1 LTGNPTFFQEQRPM
15 PSVLVTGA
23 NRGLGLEFVRQYAAG
38 GWRVFAC
45 ARQPVEAAALR
56 EVAAPAGR
64 RVSLHRLE
72 VADHAQI
79 AALAQELKDESIDLL
94 LNNAGVYGPNKM
106 FLGQVDYKTWA
117 EVLAI
122 NTMSPL
128 RMAEC
133 FVENVARSERK
144 IIASISST
152 MGSIARNVEG
162 RHYLYRSSKAAL
174 NMVMKSLSIDL
185 RARGVIAVALC
196 PGWVQT
202 DMGGANATL
211 TPEQSISGLRRVLAN
226 ITREDSGKFLSYDGS
241 EIPW

>member
-1 LTGNPTFFQEQRPM
+1 M
-15 PSVLVTGA
+15 PSILVTGA
-23 NRGLGLEFVRQYAAG
+23 NRGLGLEFVRQYAAD

-45 ARQPVEAAALR
+45 ARRPAESRELREIAAA
-56 EVAAPAGR
+56 AGR
-64 RVSLHRLE
+64 LVSLHRLE

-79 AALAQELKDESIDLL
+79 EALARELKDEAIDVL

-106 FLGQVDYKTWA
+106 FLGQIDYKTWA
-117 EVLAI
+117 EVFAV
-122 NTMSPL
+122 NTMAPL

-133 FVENVARSERK
+133 LIENVARSERK

-185 RARGVIAVALC
+185 RPRSVIAVALC

-202 DMGGANATL
+202 DMGGSNAPL
-211 TPEQSISGLRRVLAN
+211 SPEQSIRGLRRVLAKLDLG
-226 ITREDSGKFLSYDGS
+226 DSGKFISYEGS
-241 EIPW
+241 EVPW

>member
-1 LTGNPTFFQEQRPM
+1 M
-15 PSVLVTGA
+15 ASILVTGA
-23 NRGLGLEFVRQYAAG
+23 NRGLGLEFVRQYAAD

-45 ARQPVEAAALR
+45 ARRPDEAKELRALADGAR
-56 EVAAPAGR
+56 G

-72 VADHAQI
+72 VADFSQI
-79 AALAQELKDESIDLL
+79 EALARELKAEAIDVL

-106 FLGQVDYKTWA
+106 FFGQIDYKAWA
-117 EVLAI
+117 EIFVI
-122 NTMSPL
+122 NTMAPL

-133 FVENVARSERK
+133 FIENVVRSERK

-152 MGSIARNVEG
+152 MGSIARNAEG

-185 RARGVIAVALC
+185 RPRGVIAVAIC

-202 DMGGANATL
+202 DMGGANAPL
-211 TPEQSISGLRRVLAN
+211 KPEQSIIGMRRVFARLTQIGRASC
-226 ITREDSGKFLSYDGS
+226 RERVENAEVAG
-241 EIPW
+241 